1 MARLILYLLESSAML
16 SLFYLLYMLMLRK
29 ETFFNLNRFFLLGI
43 VVVSL
48 LFPLVSFE
56 FSPVKVAAVE
66 RPLQEISK
74 FRLSYYE
81 AMASWEFD
89 RLNSGRLSGGRDVES
104 NTSGATV
111 DHTRLILFVVLI
123 LYTSG
128 VVVCLSRTVW
138 AFRRIR
144 KMIATYPQRRADGI
158 KIIKVPYP
166 TASFSFLNYVF
177 VHEAMVDTPDFE
189 QILVHERTHIQQKHS
204 IDLIIVQLL
213 AAFLWFNPV
222 IWQLIKSL
230 RTTHEYIADKKII
243 NAGYSMVE
251 YQTLLLKQLISN
263 NSFGLVHNFNLSF
276 IKKRITMMTNK
287 KSGWPGKVKVA
298 VVIAGTVV
306 CSAIIIQCN
315 SRIDEQVIASK
326 IVSADTFSGGINL
339 PVLPESGYT
348 FHGDS
353 ADALNVTITGNKL
366 TINGEPYET
375 ADIAGVISKGIPT
388 VAGHI
393 VMRIDKDQ
401 KMKFVREVQTE
412 LRKADRRKILYIA
425 QTENG
430 KKVESVILLPPTP
443 EHAARNGMPPQPD
456 IATIESEGKMEIL
469 KIDMGENAGPAVQR
483 KVYDFVNAHLQ
494 GKSTDYVVAA
504 KFGDEDSYEDY
515 LLNLA
520 YVKEGFHQL
529 YQERSHSMFGEDYF
543 SLEKEKFNAVRQ
555 GGPHGDLYFRAIRN
569 STA

>member
-306 CSAIIIQCN
+306 CSAIIIQC
-315 SRIDEQVIASK
+315 K
-326 IVSADTFSGGINL
+326 
-339 PVLPESGYT
+339 
-348 FHGDS
+348 
-353 ADALNVTITGNKL
+353 
-366 TINGEPYET
+366 
-375 ADIAGVISKGIPT
+375 
-388 VAGHI
+388 
-393 VMRIDKDQ
+393 
-401 KMKFVREVQTE
+401 
-412 LRKADRRKILYIA
+412 
-425 QTENG
+425 
-430 KKVESVILLPPTP
+430 
-443 EHAARNGMPPQPD
+443 
-456 IATIESEGKMEIL
+456 
-469 KIDMGENAGPAVQR
+469 
-483 KVYDFVNAHLQ
+483 
-494 GKSTDYVVAA
+494 
-504 KFGDEDSYEDY
+504 
-515 LLNLA
+515 
-520 YVKEGFHQL
+520 
-529 YQERSHSMFGEDYF
+529 
-543 SLEKEKFNAVRQ
+543 
-555 GGPHGDLYFRAIRN
+555 
-569 STA
+569 

>member
-81 AMASWEFD
+81 AMASWDFD
-89 RLNSGRLSGGRDVES
+89 SLNSGRLSGGRNVES

-111 DHTRLILFVVLI
+111 DRTRLILFVVLI
-123 LYTSG
+123 LYTTG

-144 KMIATYPQRRADGI
+144 KMIATYPQRRVDGI

-177 VHEAMVDTPDFE
+177 VHEAMVDTPEFE

-204 IDLIIVQLL
+204 IDLIFVQLL

-298 VVIAGTVV
+298 VVITGTVV
-306 CSAIIIQCN
+306 CSAIIVQCN

-353 ADALNVTITGNKL
+353 ADALNVTIAGNKL

-393 VMRIDKDQ
+393 VLRIDKDQ

-430 KKVESVILLPPTP
+430 KKVESVIILPPTP
-443 EHAARNGMPPQPD
+443 EHAARNGMSAQPD
-456 IATIESEGKMEIL
+456 IATVESEGKMEIL
-469 KIDMGENAGPAVQR
+469 KIDMGGNAGPAVQR

-494 GKSTDYVVAA
+494 EKSTDYVVAA
-504 KFGDEDSYEDY
+504 KFGDEDSYQDY

-555 GGPHGDLYFRAIRN
+555 GVPMAISISER
-569 STA
+569 

>member
-16 SLFYLLYMLMLRK
+16 SLFYLLYMIMLRK
-29 ETFFNLNRFFLLGI
+29 ETFFSINRFFLLGI

-89 RLNSGRLSGGRDVES
+89 GLNSGTLSGGRDVES
-104 NTSGATV
+104 NTSGAAV
-111 DHTRLILFVVLI
+111 DRTRFILFVVLI
-123 LYTSG
+123 LYTTG

-144 KMIATYPQRRADGI
+144 KMIATYPQQRADGI

-177 VHEAMVDTPDFE
+177 VHEAMVDTPEFE

-204 IDLIIVQLL
+204 IDLIFVQLL

-298 VVIAGTVV
+298 VAIAGTVV
-306 CSAIIIQCN
+306 CSAIIMQCN

-326 IVSADTFSGGINL
+326 IVSADTFSRGINL
-339 PVLPESGYT
+339 PVLPESGYI

-353 ADALNVTITGNKL
+353 ADALNVTIAGNKL

-388 VAGHI
+388 DAGHI
-393 VMRIDKDQ
+393 VLRIDKDQ
-401 KMKFVREVQTE
+401 KMRYVREVQTE

-425 QTENG
+425 QTEEG

-443 EHAARNGMPPQPD
+443 EHAARSGMPAQPD

-469 KIDMGENAGPAVQR
+469 NIDMGGNAGPAVQR

-504 KFGDEDSYEDY
+504 KFDDEDSYQNY

-520 YVKEGFHQL
+520 YIKEGFHQL

-543 SLEKEKFNAVRQ
+543 SLEKERFNAVRQ
-555 GGPHGDLYFRAIRN
+555 GVPMAISISER
-569 STA
+569 